1 MNLNVI
7 KFMYNITIPPFHNN
21 GIKTISVINPFST
34 NVPLLYPLKT
44 SENLRSK
51 CLTHFQPIEVEHSL
65 EMG

>member
-1 MNLNVI
+1 MESKLLVSLTH
-7 KFMYNITIPPFHNN
+7 FQPMFHFY
-21 GIKTISVINPFST
+21 T
-34 NVPLLYPLKT
+34 PLKT